1 MIPEIK
7 TKNIKPI
14 IRKRIEEITEKL
26 KSKPE
31 VEGIVYLGGLAN
43 TEYKDFIDEF
53 SDIDIGI
60 FLNVNRK
67 NIPNWLQP
75 FSFYIPV
82 EKQNGEEIIM
92 EINMHQQILDEEE
105 KNDWPD
111 TKKEAYGYASEI
123 VFDRNGKIKELI
135 DRKTTFPKEYRK
147 NLLSHLLS
155 RINWSVKINPLK
167 VIERGYIYNG
177 EELLNQGLENLL
189 DLLFVYNNK
198 YPPHAKWK
206 IAMLKYLNYCP
217 CILKK
222 NLKNALE

>member
-135 DRKTTFPKEYRK
+135 DRKTTFP
-147 NLLSHLLS
+147 
-155 RINWSVKINPLK
+155 
-167 VIERGYIYNG
+167 
-177 EELLNQGLENLL
+177 
-189 DLLFVYNNK
+189 
-198 YPPHAKWK
+198 
-206 IAMLKYLNYCP
+206 
-217 CILKK
+217 
-222 NLKNALE
+222 